1 MTARYTSPNKAH
13 SVTKEGGGVYIG
25 TVTSTTNGLFVE
37 IPKVAPGQSFGPCV
51 VAAGAFAITQTKQ
64 TVSTPSGTVQ
74 AVTNVSLSLNKPA
87 VGSKVICMFLDN
99 KMDEVIVVGS
109 VSA

>member
-1 MTARYTSPNKAH
+1 MNQRKYTSPNKSH
-13 SVTKEGGGVYIG
+13 SVQKEGGGTYVG
-25 TVTSTTNGLFVE
+25 TVTSITNGVFVE

-51 VAAGAFAITQTKQ
+51 VAAGLFTINQTKQ
-64 TVSTPSGTVQ
+64 VHEGLEV
-74 AVTNVSLSLNKPA
+74 VTNVSLSLNSPA

-99 KMDEVIVVGS
+99 KLDEVIVVGS

>member
-1 MTARYTSPNKAH
+1 MQKKYTSPNKAH
-13 SVTKEGGGVYIG
+13 SVTKEGGGTYVG
-25 TVTSTTNGLFVE
+25 TVTSTTNGVFVE

-51 VAAGAFAITQTKQ
+51 VAAGAFAINQTKQ
-64 TVSTPSGTVQ
+64 TVSGVQ
-74 AVTNVSLSLNKPA
+74 VVTNVSLSLNKPT

-109 VSA
+109 VSG

>member
-1 MTARYTSPNKAH
+1 MIKKYTSPNKAH
-13 SVTKEGGGVYIG
+13 SITKEGGGIYIG
-25 TVTSTTNGLFVE
+25 TVTSTTNGVFVE

-51 VAAGAFAITQTKQ
+51 VSAGAFAINQTKQ
-64 TVSTPSGTVQ
+64 TVDGVQ
-74 AVTNVSLSLNKPA
+74 VVTNVSLSLNKPS

>member
-1 MTARYTSPNKAH
+1 MQKKYTSPNKAH
-13 SVTKEGGGVYIG
+13 SITKEGGGTYIG
-25 TVTSTTNGLFVE
+25 KVTSITNGVFVE

-51 VAAGAFAITQTKQ
+51 IAAGAFNLDITKQ
-64 TVSTPSGTVQ
+64 NVSGTMV
-74 AVTNVSLSLNKPA
+74 VTDVEIELGSPQ

-109 VSA
+109 VAA